1 MLTELKE
8 RITKGVKAGMMPM
21 HIKCE
26 LARKRNYKNKKQM
39 EILRLKTV
47 TTKLKYSLKVL
58 RRFKSAKERISDL
71 EDRLTEIMEAEK
83 QTEKKNKEK

>member
-26 LARKRNYKNKKQM
+26 LARKRNYKDKKQM

-58 RRFKSAKERISDL
+58 RRFKSAKDRISDL

>member
-8 RITKGVKAGMMPM
+8 RMTKGIKEGMMPM

-26 LARKRNYKNKKQM
+26 VARKRNYKDKKQM

-58 RRFKSAKERISDL
+58 RRFKSAKELVTLRID
-71 EDRLTEIMEAEK
+71 
-83 QTEKKNKEK
+83 